1 MWTMSMIANLETCF
15 VDFIEQSSQKKNSH
29 FLVSRGPSGLQGQEK
44 KALESF
50 GKALERVEAR
60 SRDLGPSGH
69 YSFFLIRG
77 PDFV

>member
-44 KALESF
+44 KALES
-50 GKALERVEAR
+50 GLKPDQETWALLATIHF
-60 SRDLGPSGH
+60 SS
-69 YSFFLIRG
+69 
-77 PDFV
+77 